1 VQANGASQRGSAP
14 SRYANSMLVAFLLL
28 TAAPDLVPAR
38 WHSSDPKSLE
48 LVARTPVNCLLVEQ
62 RDWSAAFAKRAAD
75 RGIAT
80 LGVVRPAP
88 DAVEQARQA
97 VSLGL
102 SGVVLEGDFDPKV
115 RTTLADSKIITVELP
130 TRSRMRLGDQTTPVI
145 GTYQGVW
152 PGIQIDA
159 GGEAKSAPSGAP
171 WIDTNTGFLRFVR
184 AYTTKPVWIAN
195 TPPART
201 VIPVQRYLQAIA
213 DAEIAGAHWVLALD
227 DDFNRRLLQGDAK
240 ALGEWTR
247 IGAELKFY
255 QSHKDWRALRPHSD
269 LALVEDVASGAL
281 LSGGVLDMIAVKHT
295 PVRPVPNPKLSTEAM
310 KDATLAVDVD
320 PSSLDAA
327 QKEVLKSFTR
337 GGGTLLSG
345 PPGWKFPTP
354 KDGEITLGKDDF
366 AKLDEIWKEVNGM
379 TGRKNLGARL
389 FNVSS
394 MLSNLL
400 ESADGKQ
407 LILHLVNYTDFPID
421 SITAHVLGTFKHA
434 RLLAPDGTSKDL
446 PVYAVEEGTGVDI
459 DKVDVVATVILD

>member
-1 VQANGASQRGSAP
+1 
-14 SRYANSMLVAFLLL
+14 MLVAFLLMA
-28 TAAPDLVPAR
+28 AAPDWVPAR
-38 WHSSDPKSLE
+38 WQSSDPKSLE
-48 LVARTPVNCLLVEQ
+48 LIAQTPINCLLVE
-62 RDWSAAFAKRAAD
+62 RSNWAAAFNNRAAD

-80 LGVVRPAP
+80 LGIVRPAS

-97 VSLGL
+97 VSLGMT
-102 SGVVLEGDFDPKV
+102 GVVLEGDFDPKV
-115 RTTLADSKIITVELP
+115 RTALGDSKIVTVELP
-130 TRSRMRLGDQTTPVI
+130 SRSKMRLGDQAAPVI

-152 PGIQIDA
+152 PGVEIED
-159 GGEAKSAPSGAP
+159 GGAAKSAPSGAP

-184 AYTTKPVWIAN
+184 AYTSKPIWIAN
-195 TPPART
+195 SPPQKM

-227 DDFNRRLLQGDAK
+227 DDFNRRLLEADPK
-240 ALGEWTR
+240 ALADWNR
-247 IGAELKFY
+247 VGAELKFY

-269 LALVEDVASGAL
+269 LALVEDVGSGAL

-295 PVRPVPNPKLSTEAM
+295 PVRPVPNPKLSDEAM
-310 KDATLAVDVD
+310 KDAKLAVDVD
-320 PSSLDAA
+320 PAALDPA
-327 QKEVLKSFTR
+327 QKETLKNFTR

-345 PPGWKFPTP
+345 PPGWKFPMP

-400 ESADGKQ
+400 ESPDGKQ
-407 LILHLVNYTDFPID
+407 LILHLVNYTDFPVE

-434 RLLAPDGTSKDL
+434 HLLAPDGTSKEL

-459 DKVDVVATVILD
+459 DKVDVVATVVLD